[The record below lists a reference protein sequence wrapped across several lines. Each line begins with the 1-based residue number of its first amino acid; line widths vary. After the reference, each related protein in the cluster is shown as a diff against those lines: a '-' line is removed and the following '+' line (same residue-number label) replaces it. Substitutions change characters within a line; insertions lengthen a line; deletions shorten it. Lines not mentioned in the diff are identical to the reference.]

1 MKEAVSDMNII
12 VLAKLVPDLVDELT
26 IDPSGVALDL
36 TFARWIINELDDHA
50 IEQGILLKER
60 HGGTVTVVVP
70 DLDGADD
77 VLFTAAAKGADRLIK
92 LCGDFVAANNHALA
106 RVVSAAVKELE
117 ADLILTG
124 VQAHNDLDGS
134 VGPMLAECLGM
145 PYVGYIS
152 GISLSDGKSLV
163 RKEYPGGLLAEMEV
177 TNPAVLGIQAAE
189 QPPRYVA
196 VSKVRQAMKEARIEE
211 RDAPDLDMEGGTS
224 VGCMYQPEA
233 ASQAEMISGSPDEV
247 ADKLVSLFKELG
259 VL

>member
-1 MKEAVSDMNII
+1 MNII

-26 IDPSGVALDL
+26 IDPSGAALDL

-50 IEQGILLKER
+50 IEQGILLKEH
-60 HGGTVTVVVP
+60 HGGTVTILVP

-92 LCGDFVAANNHALA
+92 LCGDFMAANNHALA
-106 RVVSAAVKELE
+106 RVVAAVVKELE

-177 TNPAVLGIQAAE
+177 ANPAVLGIQAAE

-211 RDAPDLDMEGGTS
+211 QDAPDLDMGGGPS

-247 ADKLVSLFKELG
+247 ADKVVGLFKELG

>member
-1 MKEAVSDMNII
+1 MNII

-26 IDPSGVALDL
+26 IEPSGAALDL

-60 HGGTVTVVVP
+60 AGGAVTVLAP

-92 LCGDFVAANNHALA
+92 LRGDFSGANNHALSRA
-106 RVVSAAVKELE
+106 VAAVAKELQ

-145 PYVGYIS
+145 PYIGYVS
-152 GISLSDGKSLV
+152 AVSVNDGKSLV

-177 TNPAVLGIQAAE
+177 TNPVVLGIQAAE

-196 VSKVRQAMKEARIEE
+196 VSKVRQAMKTSSIEE
-211 RDAPDLDMEGGTS
+211 QDASNLDLCGGAS
-224 VGCMYQPEA
+224 VGRMYQPEA
-233 ASQAEMISGSPDEV
+233 TSQAEMITGNPDEV
-247 ADKLVSLFKELG
+247 ADRLVSLFKDLG